1 MHLLQLLLQRLK
13 VLPEISKILANPI
26 NIIVL
31 GWLGIYL
38 FFVFFIF
45 FYKYFTLLSWIKK
58 EEEAFKTILMSE
70 VFPMSSSL
78 KNCIE
83 KSEKINK
90 FTFDACIQAAK
101 KKANSGLIFL
111 SIVASTAPFIGLF
124 GTVVGILTAF
134 NGMKSVTTLNMI
146 APAIADALIATAVGI
161 IVAVP
166 AYSFH
171 QILASK
177 VESLIATLKMQR
189 DMYLS
194 K

>member
-1 MHLLQLLLQRLK
+1 MLL
-13 VLPEISKILANPI
+13 EISKILSNPI

-38 FFVFFIF
+38 FFVFFVF
-45 FYKYFTLLSWIKK
+45 FYKYFSLFLWIKK
-58 EEEAFKTILMSE
+58 EEDALNSILISD
-70 VFPMSSSL
+70 VFPMNSSL
-78 KNCIE
+78 YSCLE
-83 KSEKINK
+83 KSEKTNK
-90 FTFDACIQAAK
+90 YTFDACIEGAK
-101 KKANSGLIFL
+101 KKANSGLVFL

-134 NGMKSVTTLNMI
+134 SSMQSVTTLNMI
-146 APAIADALIATAVGI
+146 APAIADALVATALGI

-171 QILASK
+171 QILAKK
-177 VESLIATLKMQR
+177 VEDLIIILKMQR

>member
-1 MHLLQLLLQRLK
+1 MLL
-13 VLPEISKILANPI
+13 EISKILSNPI

-45 FYKYFTLLSWIKK
+45 FYKYILLFLWIRK
-58 EEEAFKTILMSE
+58 EEDALNSILISD
-70 VFPMSSSL
+70 VFPMNSSL
-78 KNCIE
+78 YSCLE
-83 KSEKINK
+83 KSSKTNK
-90 FTFDACIQAAK
+90 YTFDACIEGAK
-101 KKANSGLIFL
+101 KKANNALVFL
-111 SIVASTAPFIGLF
+111 SIVASTSPFIGLF

-134 NGMKSVTTLNMI
+134 SSMQSVTTLNMI
-146 APAIADALIATAVGI
+146 APAIADALVATAIGI

-171 QILASK
+171 QILAKK
-177 VESLIATLKMQR
+177 VEDLIIILKMQR
-189 DMYLS
+189 DIYLS